1 MRKVPYGRGRS
12 PGFFGGDDWQLWLH
26 YWRLA
31 LTQPRK
37 LAAFA
42 GASDRLLWLNGLAA
56 GVVVGIARWVKGY
69 GLMGALSALLAG
81 LILAWVWY
89 AAVPWLATRV
99 PRLFGQAR
107 YAPSA
112 LLQPTQVAL
121 SGWLPLG
128 ALCLAVG
135 GPVVAVYGL
144 LAAGTSFLSVSRLR
158 GQTLSVQLLSALAAF
173 LTLDLVTFFLLG
185 A

>member
-1 MRKVPYGRGRS
+1 MRKVPYRSGRS
-12 PGFFGGDDWQLWLH
+12 PGLFGGDDWELWLR

-31 LTQPRK
+31 LTRPRQ
-37 LAAFA
+37 LVAIA
-42 GASDRLLWLNGLAA
+42 GASDRVLWLNGLFA

-69 GLMGALSALLAG
+69 GLMGALSALLGG

-89 AAVPWLATRV
+89 AGVPWVATRV

-112 LLQPTQVAL
+112 ILQPTQVAL

-135 GPVVAVYGL
+135 GPGVAVYGL
-144 LAAGTSFLSVSRLR
+144 LAAGTCFLSAGRVR
-158 GQTLSVQLLSALAAF
+158 GQTLPVLLLSALAAF
-173 LTLDLVTFFLLG
+173 LTVDLVTFFLLG
-185 A
+185 S